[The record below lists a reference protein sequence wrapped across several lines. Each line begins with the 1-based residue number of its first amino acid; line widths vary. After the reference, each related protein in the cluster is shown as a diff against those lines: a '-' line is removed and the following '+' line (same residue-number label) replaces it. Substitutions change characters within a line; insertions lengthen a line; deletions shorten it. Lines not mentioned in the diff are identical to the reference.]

1 MAVSTSLSHRH
12 SERACLRR
20 AKRRISLCFLPLS
33 AEKFPSRQRRNA
45 RRFAHICTNIHRLAR
60 KNLLPMYRI
69 EPSIAA
75 DWIGKKHFATQF
87 EDGGKGQ
94 TEPVNLELNEK
105 DSFPFN
111 SKGRR
116 G

>member
-1 MAVSTSLSHRH
+1 
-12 SERACLRR
+12 
-20 AKRRISLCFLPLS
+20 
-33 AEKFPSRQRRNA
+33 
-45 RRFAHICTNIHRLAR
+45 
-60 KNLLPMYRI
+60 MYRI